1 MDTKQISLQ
10 IYTARHFK
18 PYEDILK
25 FLSKQGMNKVE
36 LFEVEAFKE
45 TKELL
50 DKYNM
55 SSPSSHIGF
64 TTLEDANSIIENLK
78 KSNISTAIVPAPV
91 GKPGGKFSS
100 IFDKTEEEWNAFG
113 KSLSSY
119 VKVFEDNGITLGYH
133 NHSFEFNPLPS
144 GKMPIECILDNNE
157 NLKFEIDLGWVVAGN
172 ADPIFWTKKYASKII
187 ACHLKD
193 FTSKDLDLI
202 EHDSQCAIGDGFINW
217 KEVLTEVNKTNCDI
231 FALEHDDPKDYQEY
245 VTRSLKFLD
254 SLEV

>member
-1 MDTKQISLQ
+1 MDINQISLQ

-100 IFDKTEEEWNAFG
+100 IFDKTE
-113 KSLSSY
+113 
-119 VKVFEDNGITLGYH
+119 
-133 NHSFEFNPLPS
+133 
-144 GKMPIECILDNNE
+144 
-157 NLKFEIDLGWVVAGN
+157 
-172 ADPIFWTKKYASKII
+172 
-187 ACHLKD
+187 
-193 FTSKDLDLI
+193 
-202 EHDSQCAIGDGFINW
+202 
-217 KEVLTEVNKTNCDI
+217 
-231 FALEHDDPKDYQEY
+231 
-245 VTRSLKFLD
+245 
-254 SLEV
+254 